1 MRKSTKRLAM
11 ILAILLAAMMVLTF
25 VFGAIA
31 QSASAL
37 DTYKNKQKELTA
49 EKARLAEKRKETQKE
64 KKSIISQKYDIDDQ
78 IANVEAEIENTTLL
92 IQEYTIQI
100 ALTQERLFAKNEEI
114 KAKEDAFLLRMRAM
128 EEAGDV
134 SYISILMQ
142 STNFSELLGR
152 ISMISEIAEYD
163 RHIISEL
170 QAAKEEIAKEKEQL
184 EIEKIEQQE
193 SRQLLSNAQAELAQL
208 YDELNAKIAELEA
221 DEKELAKAEEEAE
234 KKMAETQNE
243 INRLMEEARKKNNG
257 PYVGGSMEWPV
268 PEWTRIS
275 SPFGTRLHPILKVNK
290 FHSGVDIAA
299 PNGTPVLAAN
309 DGTVIMAEYNG
320 GYGNCIV
327 INHGGGIATLYGHN
341 SKLLVKKGDTVKRG
355 QQIAKVGS
363 TGTSTG
369 PHVHFEVK
377 EDGKQVNP
385 LQKKWLGT
393 R

>member
-1 MRKSTKRLAM
+1 MKKSTKRWAM
-11 ILAILLAAMMVLTF
+11 ILAVILAAMLVLTF
-25 VFGAIA
+25 ILGAVA
-31 QSASAL
+31 QSASSI
-37 DTYKNKQKELTA
+37 DTLKNRSKELAA
-49 EKARLAEKRKETQKE
+49 EKARLSEKRKETQKE
-64 KKSIISQKYDIDDQ
+64 KKSIINQKYDIDDQ

-114 KAKEDAFLLRMRAM
+114 KDKEEAFLLRMRTM

-142 STNFSELLGR
+142 STNFSDLLGR

-163 RHIISEL
+163 RQVIAEL
-170 QAAKEEIAKEKEQL
+170 QAAREEITKDKAQL
-184 EIEKIEQQE
+184 ETEKLEQQE
-193 SRQLLSNAQAELAQL
+193 SRQLLSDAQAELSQL

-221 DEKELAKAEEEAE
+221 DEKEYAAAE
-234 KKMAETQNE
+234 KKADEDMAAANKE
-243 INRLMEEARKKNNG
+243 IDRLMEEARKKNNG

-275 SPFGTRLHPILKVNK
+275 SEFGTRLHPILKVNK

-299 PNGTPVLAAN
+299 PTGTPVRAAN
-309 DGTVIMAEYNG
+309 DGTVIMATYNG
-320 GYGNCIV
+320 GYGNCVV

-341 SKLLVKKGDTVKRG
+341 SKLLVKVGDTVKRG